1 MYFKP
6 TLSIVFLTLFGI
18 NGNLFSQSVDENE
31 AVNNKDLEKFVVI
44 YKQIQEKNLLI
55 QKEMILSVEEEG
67 MEVERYTEIQ
77 KAKANPATEIKIT
90 TEEENMLGSI
100 NEKLTEI
107 RNDFEQEVEALIKE
121 EGMTLEDYRMI
132 YLELEKDRDLQE
144 KFRELMKS

>member
-1 MYFKP
+1 M
-6 TLSIVFLTLFGI
+6 TLFGI